1 MCSQLGFASLEHC
14 RAPFQSVLPFQSGQT
29 FEKIAD
35 CVSGNSLDGSVVDVG
50 EQVGLLLLAV
60 ALPQQQLLHCRK
72 RQAHHDLYYSEIVSH
87 NTTKSIDKTSSEET
101 LLYLRLTNSCQ
112 DKEVIDSKREPQL
125 QVQHTSLPIID
136 LQWMKYAKHKL
147 RMPAF
152 HQSCTMTAV
161 SVTVDF
167 KTILVL

>member
-1 MCSQLGFASLEHC
+1 MVKPLKKLQIVSHL
-14 RAPFQSVLPFQSGQT
+14 
-29 FEKIAD
+29 I
-35 CVSGNSLDGSVVDVG
+35 SGNSLDGSVVDVG

-87 NTTKSIDKTSSEET
+87 NTTKSIDKTSSEKT

-112 DKEVIDSKREPQL
+112 DKEVIDRKREPQL

-136 LQWMKYAKHKL
+136 LQWMKYAKRKL